1 MAERDREATP
11 PGSWDISGT
20 ESQRIMRLDDELPV
34 VTAIQ
39 RSEDR
44 ASAAA
49 EKGVEE
55 LLDTGELGR
64 AANWA

>member
-1 MAERDREATP
+1 
-11 PGSWDISGT
+11 
-20 ESQRIMRLDDELPV
+20 MRLDDELPV

-44 ASAAA
+44 ASEAA